1 MNPFKHANPAGAVA
15 DFRAAFRQAGK
26 KRWWLILVAAAITS
40 VLFSSFLVQTW
51 YGPPAKP
58 EITWIESF
66 EPGRTEAEIAASNI
80 ENQKRKDAL
89 AADQARREEE
99 VREIYRKLGRA
110 SGIDVETADR
120 EGKAERAAAE
130 AKRKREQTEFLE
142 RVRQAE
148 LAKQR

>member
-26 KRWWLILVAAAITS
+26 KRWWLILLAGSITAF
-40 VLFSSFLVQTW
+40 LFSSFLLQTW

-58 EITWIESF
+58 EVTWITSF
-66 EPGRTEAEIAASNI
+66 EPGRTDAEIVASNI
-80 ENQKRKDAL
+80 ENQKRKDAYAAEL
-89 AADQARREEE
+89 AKREEE

-110 SGIDVETADR
+110 SGMDVDSVDAEA
-120 EGKAERAAAE
+120 KAERAAAA
-130 AKRKREQTEFLE
+130 AKRKREQAEALE

>member
-40 VLFSSFLVQTW
+40 LLFSSFLVQTW

-58 EITWIESF
+58 EITWITSY
-66 EPGRTEAEIAASNI
+66 EPGRTEAEIAATNI
-80 ENQKRKDAL
+80 ANQKRKDAF

-110 SGIDVETADR
+110 SGMDVDTVDR
-120 EGKAERAAAE
+120 EAKAERAAAE
-130 AKRKREQTEFLE
+130 AKRKREQAEVLE